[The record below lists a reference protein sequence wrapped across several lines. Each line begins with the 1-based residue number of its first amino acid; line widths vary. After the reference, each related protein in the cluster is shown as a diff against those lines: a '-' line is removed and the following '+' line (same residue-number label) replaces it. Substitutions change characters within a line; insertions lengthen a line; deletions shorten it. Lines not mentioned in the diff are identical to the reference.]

1 MQSPGSAA
9 RSALNKRE
17 IIEEIAA
24 TEGKFVRTVRATV
37 NAFLIPLRDSHVLSA
52 GEFTTVFRSLEDIK
66 NVHGKLHGVIQTAAD
81 DDNVASA
88 VSTIANEFAVAKSAL
103 LEIYTPFGKG
113 HESALRALKA
123 ALSRAEVSR
132 AIDGIS
138 SSDERVK
145 GYQLEDLLSVPLLRL
160 GSLREHISSLVSL
173 LSPADKGFV
182 ELTDAVNMLT
192 HLLWGAAEG
201 GFHSEKAAA
210 SSVGS
215 SGKNNG
221 AGAFPSSQTPGIVA
235 GLRSPPAIP
244 SSAGS
249 FALPSFSPSSS
260 SSSSSAAAASAIADA
275 NSFASLTAFTSSA
288 SGASTAAIVNA
299 AMPTLLSGAHTD
311 LTRGN
316 ITTES
321 VLAAQAQADDAVKKL
336 EELEREVGLK
346 ENELHLAQREV
357 ARVEA
362 ESTSR
367 GKLEVAA
374 EAALPPMEEAL
385 RRLQL
390 EEAELVARM
399 RNSEHRAVFE
409 AFLHRKKELEAEEVS
424 LSAKLAEHEEALSQV
439 RNRLANP
446 PASVLPS
453 DLAKAS
459 LYVAWKRAL
468 AEREELLR
476 HARARKHE
484 LLKDLKARHETQI
497 VLLELERR
505 SAVDGLKEA
514 VSNERSKVEE
524 YKKELAALDKSIEG
538 ARNAMKS
545 FRQEFEALRVQLL
558 IDRMAKSTQ
567 VANLADRRHRLAKE
581 AEAFKDAVEAARQ
594 RVAAEESAKWES
606 RLAEEK
612 EAGEK
617 RVAEERKI
625 VEQKLK
631 KVSEAMNQ
639 KYEAGF
645 RPLLK
650 QAEER
655 HVAELQRVV
664 DLQRELE
671 SKEAE
676 LRSAHE
682 QARALSAA
690 VTTVSGG
697 AMDDNGVVM
706 GGFGPDGKYRDPTTG
721 EVVPA
726 WKLREFEDLKG
737 AVCSMWEQLDVP
749 PEDITAFLSE
759 ADLIAP
765 FSPQV
770 LEMYSDMY
778 RRLTASES
786 IQLPQPGP
794 RSPYEQP
801 QQQLRA
807 VSPPA
812 VPYSSGQPQRFN
824 LQPAPNSASSSS
836 SRAAAPP
843 PSASS
848 SAIASGSRRPASS
861 VTPASSGP
869 RKTEMASSAQRARD
883 EQDASIAAY
892 QAKQAS
898 KGRAPS
904 PRFR

>member
-88 VSTIANEFAVAKSAL
+88 ISTIANEFAVAKSAL

-160 GSLREHISSLVSL
+160 GSLRELISSLVSL

-210 SSVGS
+210 SSGS
-215 SGKNNG
+215 GSASKGG
-221 AGAFPSSQTPGIVA
+221 AGAIPSQTPGIVA

-244 SSAGS
+244 SSAVS
-249 FALPSFSPSSS
+249 FSLPSFSPSSS
-260 SSSSSAAAASAIADA
+260 TAAANAIADS

-288 SGASTAAIVNA
+288 SSSGASTAAIVNA
-299 AMPTLLSGAHTD
+299 AMPTPLSGAHTD

-316 ITTES
+316 LSTES

-346 ENELHLAQREV
+346 ENELQLAQREV

-367 GKLEVAA
+367 GKLEIAA

-409 AFLHRKKELEAEEVS
+409 AFLHRKKELEAEEAS
-424 LSAKLAEHEEALSQV
+424 LSAKLAEHEEALAQV

-514 VSNERSKVEE
+514 VANERSKVDE
-524 YKKELAALDKSIEG
+524 YKRELAALDKSIEG

-594 RVAAEESAKWES
+594 RVAAEESAKWEA

-690 VTTVSGG
+690 VSTVSGG
-697 AMDDNGVVM
+697 AADDNGVVM

-778 RRLTASES
+778 RRLTAAES
-786 IQLPQPGP
+786 IQLPQPAP

-824 LQPAPNSASSSS
+824 LQPAPSSASTSS

-843 PSASS
+843 QSASS
-848 SAIASGSRRPASS
+848 ATASGSRRPASS

>member
-37 NAFLIPLRDSHVLSA
+37 NAFFIPLRDSHVLSA

-88 VSTIANEFAVAKSAL
+88 ISTIANEFAVAKSAL

-123 ALSRAEVSR
+123 ALTRAEVSR

-160 GSLREHISSLVSL
+160 GSLRELLSSLVSL

-210 SSVGS
+210 TSS
-215 SGKNNG
+215 SGSASKG
-221 AGAFPSSQTPGIVA
+221 AGALPSQTPGIVA
-235 GLRSPPAIP
+235 GLRSPPSIP
-244 SSAGS
+244 SSALS

-260 SSSSSAAAASAIADA
+260 SAANAIADSNSFAALTSFSSSAP
-275 NSFASLTAFTSSA
+275 

-299 AMPTLLSGAHTD
+299 AMPTPLSGAPSD
-311 LTRGN
+311 LIRGN

-346 ENELHLAQREV
+346 ETELQLAQREV

-367 GKLEVAA
+367 GKLEIAA

-424 LSAKLAEHEEALSQV
+424 LSAKLAEHEEALAQV

-505 SAVDGLKEA
+505 SAVDGLKDA
-514 VSNERSKVEE
+514 VANERSKVEE

-594 RVAAEESAKWES
+594 RVAAEESAKWEA

-697 AMDDNGVVM
+697 VTDDNGVVM

-794 RSPYEQP
+794 RSPYEQQ

-824 LQPAPNSASSSS
+824 LQPAPNSSSST
-836 SRAAAPP
+836 SRSAQQSAAV
-843 PSASS
+843 S
-848 SAIASGSRRPASS
+848 SGSRRPVSS

-898 KGRAPS
+898 KGGRAPS